1 MGRLPV
7 AALAVIVWSVAV
19 SCSSAV
25 SDERTAQT
33 GAAGESSPITTLVS
47 PSTSTTSSTTSTTTT
62 TSPAATTSTTD
73 ASDWPRV
80 PVVLRGDGIAGA
92 TFGERDAATVAI
104 LTVDLDAPTSDE
116 LRSFPV
122 QETADRWRDPT
133 SDGGATFSFPV
144 GRVVCFGARLCATFG
159 GVDRNSLRFVGWSY
173 GGPPQPQ
180 PATADGVAIGSKW
193 SDHAATITRQPGG
206 CYQTGAG
213 LIADGV
219 QVALLSTGEWFSV
232 FDEQTQTFVDGNP
245 DPAAVSVH
253 AMRAGSYVVVG
264 DC

>member
-1 MGRLPV
+1 MLRRPI
-7 AALAVIVWSVAV
+7 AALAVIVSTVAV
-19 SCSSAV
+19 ACSSAA

-33 GAAGESSPITTLVS
+33 RATGDSSSVETLVNS
-47 PSTSTTSSTTSTTTT
+47 PTATTTSTTTT
-62 TSPAATTSTTD
+62 TTTPAATTSTTA
-73 ASDWPRV
+73 ASAWPRV
-80 PVVLRGDGIAGA
+80 PVVLRGDGVAGA
-92 TFGERDAATVAI
+92 TFGDGDVATVAI

-159 GVDRNSLRFVGWSY
+159 GVDRNALRFVGWSY
-173 GGPPQPQ
+173 GGTPQPQ

-193 SDHAATITRQPGG
+193 ADLGATITRLPGG
-206 CYQTGAG
+206 CYQTGTG
-213 LIADGV
+213 TTTDGV
-219 QVALLSTGEWFSV
+219 QVALLSTGEWFSI
-232 FDEQTQTFVDGNP
+232 FDEQTQTFVDGSP
-245 DPAAVSVH
+245 DPAEVTVL
-253 AMRAGSYVVVG
+253 AMRAGSNIIVG